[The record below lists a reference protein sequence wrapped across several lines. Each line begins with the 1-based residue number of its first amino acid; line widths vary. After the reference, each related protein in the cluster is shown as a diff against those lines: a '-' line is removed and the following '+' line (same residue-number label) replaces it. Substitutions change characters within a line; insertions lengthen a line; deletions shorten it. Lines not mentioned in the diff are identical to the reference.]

1 MDALSR
7 TGGLVVGTEIM
18 IRTMT
23 SQDIERVGEIWL
35 AASILAHD
43 FVPADFWRANLST
56 MTQKLLPQSESY
68 VWVTMERLDGFITLG
83 YDVVHCLFVEPSRQ
97 HRGVGSSLLSHVK
110 RSREKLCLKVYQENT
125 GAKAFYEAHGFAISG
140 EASCP
145 YTGYAEFEMEWEKTP
160 EAPHA

>member
-1 MDALSR
+1 MHITYNEAFGQRLRQARVMRGYSLRGLADAL
-7 TGGLVVGTEIM
+7 GG
-18 IRTMT
+18 
-23 SQDIERVGEIWL
+23 RV
-35 AASILAHD
+35 AHD

-56 MTQKLLPQSESY
+56 MTEKLLPQSESY

-125 GAKAFYEAHGFAISG
+125 GAKTFYEAHGFVISG
-140 EASCP
+140 ETTCP
-145 YTGYAEFEMEWEKTP
+145 YTGHAEFEMEWEKTP